1 MNKENDNDK
10 KPIKSDSVSLNKDYS
25 SLEGILLL
33 ETFVDKLEN
42 STIASQFKEYEY
54 DKDEDGNPIEST
66 KRIVF
71 NKADMVMC
79 IALGNELGIP
89 PYIALAYGKQLNLK
103 AVKKIEK
110 GRKLGLD
117 YASALEGI
125 YIWGEGAKEI
135 VYTSIHIVNSLLSR
149 VGIKKEI
156 INNGTKAVIR
166 YTNPKTSEV
175 FDAYDS
181 RFKVIPK
188 GLTFAQISQVA
199 DKIEEAGSIPVMSSE
214 LYIGEV
220 KLKRTDKLTG
230 EVEEI
235 SIPYSSQQAIDAGLL
250 KGIKSDGSESKG
262 KDNWNAHPSTHLLK
276 MSTMLGSRMIA
287 ADALGG
293 IYLPDEIS
301 FIKTKPN
308 AEETSFEEV
317 EEVKE

>member
-220 KLKRTDKLTG
+220 KLK
-230 EVEEI
+230 
-235 SIPYSSQQAIDAGLL
+235 
-250 KGIKSDGSESKG
+250 
-262 KDNWNAHPSTHLLK
+262 
-276 MSTMLGSRMIA
+276 
-287 ADALGG
+287 
-293 IYLPDEIS
+293 
-301 FIKTKPN
+301 
-308 AEETSFEEV
+308 
-317 EEVKE
+317 